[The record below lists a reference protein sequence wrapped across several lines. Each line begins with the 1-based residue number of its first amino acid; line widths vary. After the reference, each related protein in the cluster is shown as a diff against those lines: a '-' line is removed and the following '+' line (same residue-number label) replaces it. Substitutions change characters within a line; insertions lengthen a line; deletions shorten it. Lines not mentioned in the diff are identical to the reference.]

1 MICFQICLTAGTHLG
16 SALIRSHR
24 HGIHSRSESYF
35 VMKVFF
41 EIEMIR
47 HLQIA
52 TPADSVWLKKI
63 LHLKVLRRQ
72 KITVLQSGPST
83 LRTSLKMEITVV
95 TLIITI
101 IQTRYRI
108 VKRTS
113 SSASLTARGTI

>member
-1 MICFQICLTAGTHLG
+1 MV
-16 SALIRSHR
+16 
-24 HGIHSRSESYF
+24 E
-35 VMKVFF
+35 
-41 EIEMIR
+41 E
-47 HLQIA
+47 
-52 TPADSVWLKKI
+52 D

-83 LRTSLKMEITVV
+83 LRASLKTEITVV